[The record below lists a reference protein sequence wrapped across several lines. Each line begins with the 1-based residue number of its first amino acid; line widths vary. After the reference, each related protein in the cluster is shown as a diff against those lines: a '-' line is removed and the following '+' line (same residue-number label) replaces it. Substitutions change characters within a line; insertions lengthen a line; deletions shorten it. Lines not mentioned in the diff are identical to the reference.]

1 MNRKRTLLPALML
14 IVCTQLVLGQDWLVP
29 DADAAL
35 ANPSPYTLENVK
47 DGKDLYTL
55 NCKSCHGDPGK
66 NNPLALVPVPVD
78 IASER
83 MHLNSEGAMFYKI
96 SNGRG
101 VMSAF
106 KAILSEDERWKL
118 INFIMNYKPGGE
130 VLLVDAPPI
139 KAKLLAS
146 VNEGQALV
154 EILAEFEDE
163 NNEFNS
169 LTNAPVLVSSKKA
182 FGNIEIGR
190 VTTNENGR
198 AEFTLPESLI
208 GDEEGY
214 VSIVVSLNE
223 DYEAQVVAL
232 ERARVGKPK
241 VVPKL
246 IKDEVLWSTN
256 DNVSLWLLFSYLL
269 AAGGAWAII
278 GYVIY
283 QIVKIKK
290 YSKLS

>member
-1 MNRKRTLLPALML
+1 MNRKLRILPAVLL
-14 IVCTQLVLGQDWLVP
+14 ISCAQLVSGQDWMAP
-29 DADAAL
+29 EADAAL
-35 ANPSPYTLENVK
+35 ANPSAYTLENVK
-47 DGKDLYTL
+47 SGKDVYML

-66 NNPLALVPVPVD
+66 NNPLALVPLPVD

-83 MHLNSEGAMFYKI
+83 MHLNTEGAIFYKI
-96 SNGRG
+96 SSGRG
-101 VMSAF
+101 VMPPF
-106 KAILSEDERWKL
+106 ETTLSEDDRWKL
-118 INFIMNYKPGGE
+118 VNFITNYKPGGE
-130 VLLVDAPPI
+130 VLLVEAPPI

-146 VNEGQALV
+146 VNEEQSLV

-169 LTNAPVLVSSKKA
+169 LANAPVLISSKKA

-190 VTTNENGR
+190 VSTNENGR
-198 AEFTLPESLI
+198 AEYIIPESLI

-214 VSIVVSLNE
+214 VSIVVSMSE
-223 DYEAQVVAL
+223 EYEAEEVAL

-241 VVPKL
+241 DVPKL
-246 IKDEVLWSTN
+246 IRDEVLWSTN
-256 DNVSLWLLFSYLL
+256 DNVSLWLLLSYLL
-269 AAGGAWAII
+269 VAGGAWAII